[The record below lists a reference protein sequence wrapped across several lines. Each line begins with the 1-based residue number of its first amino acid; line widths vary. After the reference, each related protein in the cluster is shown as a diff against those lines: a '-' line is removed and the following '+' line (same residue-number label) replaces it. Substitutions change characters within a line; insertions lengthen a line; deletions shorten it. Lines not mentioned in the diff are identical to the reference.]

1 MYSACIIHISNI
13 NARCTHATPPPLPCL
28 THVMPRGLF
37 RGKITSS
44 PRQPPTRQSWSGR
57 FYPPKL
63 ASLPLSLSQPLLLAF
78 PPPRRLRSAFSPCSP
93 SPALAGSGS
102 PPPAPYPA
110 PFPGTSSR
118 GRPCRCVQRARPR
131 GHVSGRALPGPAR
144 PDPGRPRRVPAARPG
159 PAPPARHWPPH
170 RQWAAPRAGGGGG
183 GAAPPLHIHE
193 RRAGLRVLQ
202 QARGRAAR
210 PRCPLRSQLPAPL
223 PARLSPAP
231 PDPAPCAAPGPRK
244 LCPRRMVAGRTWI
257 R

>member
-78 PPPRRLRSAFSPCSP
+78 PPPRRLRSAFSPRSP

-102 PPPAPYPA
+102 SPPPPRPVPRYLLTGPSVQVRAASTAP
-110 PFPGTSSR
+110 
-118 GRPCRCVQRARPR
+118 RPCQRA
-131 GHVSGRALPGPAR
+131 GAAR

-159 PAPPARHWPPH
+159 PAPPPRHWPPR

-223 PARLSPAP
+223 PARLSPAQ